1 MSNRVRQLV
10 IRVLLWSAGRILGT
24 GTLSVQFSSF
34 ENVSSRLT
42 GFVAL
47 RWVGVALRWVEVLRP

>member
-24 GTLSVQFSSF
+24 GTLSVQLSSF

-42 GFVAL
+42 GLVT
-47 RWVGVALRWVEVLRP
+47 LRWVEVLRP